1 MLQIASRI
9 GQSITLRGVAA
20 VLFGV
25 TALAWPGVTLLTLII
40 LFGAY
45 ALVDGLVAFWAA
57 ASPDRPARGRGWLVA
72 EGVVGVATGVVTV
85 AWPAATGLV
94 LLWLVAGWAMALGVL
109 RIAAAVRLRSTVDGS
124 WLLALNGVLAV
135 AFGVLLAARP
145 SSGALAVVV
154 VIGVYAIV
162 SGTAQIGTGQ
172 RLRRV
177 GRARPAAVR
186 EPAAH

>member
-1 MLQIASRI
+1 MLQIASRV

-25 TALAWPGVTLLTLII
+25 TALAWPGATLLTLII

-45 ALVDGLVAFWAA
+45 AFVDGLVAFWAA

-72 EGVVGVATGVVTV
+72 QGVLGVATGVVTV
-85 AWPAATGLV
+85 GWPGATGLV
-94 LLWLVAGWAMALGVL
+94 LLWLVAGWAIAIGALWM
-109 RIAAAVRLRSTVDGS
+109 AAAVRLRSAVDGP
-124 WLLALNGVLAV
+124 WLLALSGVLAV

-145 SSGALAVVV
+145 SSGALAMVI
-154 VIGVYAIV
+154 VIGVYALV
-162 SGTAQIGTGQ
+162 SGAAQIAAGQ

-177 GRARPAAVR
+177 GRAQPAAIR
-186 EPAAH
+186 EPAAR